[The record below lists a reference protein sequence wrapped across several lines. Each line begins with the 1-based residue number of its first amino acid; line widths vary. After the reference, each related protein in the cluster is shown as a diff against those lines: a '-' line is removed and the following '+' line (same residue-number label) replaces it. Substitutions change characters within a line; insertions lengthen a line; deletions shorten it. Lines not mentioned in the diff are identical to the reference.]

1 MKLLRRFQPSE
12 RAFTMVEIALSLAI
26 IAFAMVAIL
35 GVLPTGATFQRDNRE
50 NTIIGQEGAFWMEAI
65 RGGAQF
71 PITNDLVDAV
81 VNMWAVGQPILPGL
95 AYTNSADVIGQLAVP
110 GRTTKAIVRATS
122 GVVGEQSTEVA
133 FQYELTSEV
142 FPLNIGTNNF
152 LPEVTA
158 GISTHL
164 HEVRLTLRWPV
175 IGTNTA
181 TTTGKQ
187 VFRSMVSGRLADTQ
201 NNGLYF
207 FQPKLFAQ

>member
-1 MKLLRRFQPSE
+1 MKLARSVHRSSR

-35 GVLPTGATFQRDNRE
+35 AVLPTGATFQRDNRE

-71 PITNDLVDAV
+71 PITNDLADSV
-81 VNMWAVGQPILPGL
+81 VNMWAAGQPILPL
-95 AYTNSADVIGQLAVP
+95 AYTNSADVIGQLSVP
-110 GRTTKAIVRATS
+110 GRTNRAIVRATS
-122 GVVGEQSTEVA
+122 GVVGEQRTEVA
-133 FQYELTSEV
+133 FQYELESQV
-142 FPLNIGTNNF
+142 FPLDVATNNF
-152 LPEVTA
+152 LPEVSA
-158 GISTHL
+158 GISNHL
-164 HEVRLTLRWPV
+164 HEIRLTLRWPV

-187 VFRSMVSGRLADTQ
+187 VFRSMVSGRLADAQ

>member
-1 MKLLRRFQPSE
+1 MKLFCRLRPFE

-35 GVLPTGATFQRDNRE
+35 GVLPSGATFQRDNRE

-71 PITNDLVDAV
+71 PITNDLVYAV
-81 VNMWAVGQPILPGL
+81 VNLWAVGQPILPGL
-95 AYTNSADVIGQLAVP
+95 AYTNSADVIGQLSAP
-110 GRTTKAIVRATS
+110 GRTNKAIVRATS

-142 FPLNIGTNNF
+142 FPLNVGTNY
-152 LPEVTA
+152 LPEITA
-158 GISTHL
+158 GISNHL

-187 VFRSMVSGRLADTQ
+187 VFRSMVSGRLADAQ